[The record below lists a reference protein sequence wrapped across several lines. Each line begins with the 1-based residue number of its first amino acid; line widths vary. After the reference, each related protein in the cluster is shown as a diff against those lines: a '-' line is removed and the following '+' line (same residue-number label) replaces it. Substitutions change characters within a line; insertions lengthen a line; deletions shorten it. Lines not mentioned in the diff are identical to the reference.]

1 MILIGYYVHYC
12 EGVIVNPQWLMPC
25 PLFLNFDCR
34 QDGEQKVETK
44 SWNLP
49 VGIVTAHSPM
59 RTAHVSHLGSEMVVA
74 LPIRHHLSRP
84 FIPYSPRLSDDLQQD
99 HHVNNNNVD
108 VDLHRH
114 FNLLF
119 HHLAHHSLIDL
130 MGWSIRIIWTD
141 MGAQSSLFL
150 IPASLVFDRVHWIV
164 PAPGHSNKY
173 SMNICTHLLL
183 YCN

>member
-1 MILIGYYVHYC
+1 MSKSAFARSVDIFSFDVALSRGPFLKLEATISRMIYLRKLASML
-12 EGVIVNPQWLMPC
+12 EQKQ
-25 PLFLNFDCR
+25 

-49 VGIVTAHSPM
+49 VGFVTAHSPM

-74 LPIRHHLSRP
+74 LPIRHHLSCT
-84 FIPYSPRLSDDLQQD
+84 FIPYSPRLSDELQQD

-119 HHLAHHSLIDL
+119 HQLAHHSLIDL
-130 MGWSIRIIWTD
+130 MG
-141 MGAQSSLFL
+141 
-150 IPASLVFDRVHWIV
+150 
-164 PAPGHSNKY
+164 
-173 SMNICTHLLL
+173 
-183 YCN
+183 